1 MCGLAGALHRDPG
14 TRDEIVLGRMMA
26 SLSHRGP
33 DDEGSLTVGA
43 ATMLHRRLSIL
54 DTSPAGHQPMCS
66 EDGALAILHN
76 GEIYN
81 FLELADELAARG
93 HRFVTKT
100 DTEVILAA
108 YREWGAD
115 CFRHFNGIWAI
126 ALWDAREE
134 ALLLS
139 RDHFG
144 IKPLFIAD
152 AGGDLYFASEIKA
165 LLQVPAV
172 DRRPEPAAMRDFLVE
187 GVVDHSDRTFFR
199 GVRRVP
205 AAHVLICTREGRRS
219 VRYWDPPAL
228 ADDASTAAVQGDDA
242 LADEL
247 RQRLVDAVA
256 LQLRSDVP
264 LGSCLSGGL
273 DSSTVV
279 SLAAGLRDGRLAAK
293 RQHAERDRLPQLA
306 FFAEFREPGIDE
318 RRYVD
323 DVVSATGIEL
333 RTVTPTAEEFADSLP
348 IVLDHQDEPFASA
361 SIVVQY
367 HVMKLA
373 RESGVTVLLDGQGA
387 DELFAGYPPFIESR
401 IGGAVR
407 RGHLAALRPDG
418 SIRADQLPRI
428 LRYALLGA
436 GRRPGWLGGMATP
449 AWLGEVARTG
459 GTLWETRTP
468 PPGTVLAQRLWQQI
482 TGDGLPALLRYED
495 RNSMAFGIEARVPFL
510 DAPLVEFALGL
521 PDRLKITGG
530 RRKVIL
536 QRAARGF
543 VPESVLGRRD
553 KIAFAAPQARWLRE
567 AAPTLAFLADEP
579 RLEGDGFVRPGTVTS
594 ALAALAADQ
603 PADGASFR
611 LLVAEMWLRR
621 RVPGP

>member
-14 TRDEIVLGRMMA
+14 SRDPAVLSRMMA

-33 DDEGSLTVGA
+33 DDSGSLTIGA
-43 ATMLHRRLSIL
+43 ATLLHRRLSIL

-66 EDGALAILHN
+66 DDGRLAILHN

-81 FLELADELAARG
+81 FLELADELAALG
-93 HRFVTKT
+93 HRFATKT

-115 CFRHFNGIWAI
+115 CFSHFNGIWAI
-126 ALWDAREE
+126 ALWDARQE

-144 IKPLFIAD
+144 IKPLFIAE
-152 AGGDLYFASEIKA
+152 GGRNLYFASEIKA
-165 LLQVPAV
+165 LLEVPAV
-172 DRRPEPAAMRDFLVE
+172 DRRPEPGAMRDFLVD
-187 GVVDHSDRTFFR
+187 GVVDHSDRTFYR
-199 GVRRVP
+199 GVDRVP
-205 AAHVLICTREGRRS
+205 AAHVVIFTPGRRQS
-219 VRYWDPPAL
+219 VRYWNPPAL
-228 ADDASTAAVQGDDA
+228 ADDASLEVQPGDDA
-242 LADEL
+242 LTEEL
-247 RQRLVDAVA
+247 RARLVEAVA

-279 SLAAGLRDGRLAAK
+279 SLATALRDGRLAAK

-323 DVVSATGIEL
+323 DVVAATGIDL
-333 RTVTPTAEEFADSLP
+333 RTVTPTAAQFADSLP
-348 IVLDHQDEPFASA
+348 VVLHHQDEPFASA

-387 DELFAGYPPFIESR
+387 DELFAGYPPFLEPR
-401 IGGAVR
+401 LGGAIR
-407 RGHLAALRPDG
+407 RGHLAALKPDG
-418 SIRADQLPRI
+418 SFRAHQLPRI
-428 LRYALLGA
+428 LRYAILGA
-436 GRRPGWLGGMATP
+436 GRRPGWLGGRSTP
-449 AWLGEVARTG
+449 SWLGSVAREG
-459 GTLWETRTP
+459 GTLWTP
-468 PPGTVLAQRLWQQI
+468 PTTPPGTVLAQTLWQQI
-482 TGDGLPALLRYED
+482 TGDGMPALLRYED
-495 RNSMAFGIEARVPFL
+495 RNSMAFGIEARVPYL
-510 DAPLVEFALGL
+510 DVPLVEFALGL
-521 PDRLKITGG
+521 PDRLKIGEG
-530 RRKVIL
+530 RRKLIL

-553 KIAFAAPQARWLRE
+553 KIAFAAPQVRWLRE
-567 AAPTLAFLADEP
+567 AAPTLAHLADGP
-579 RLEGDGFVRPGTVTS
+579 RLERDGFVVTGTVAT
-594 ALAALAADQ
+594 ALADLAASRP
-603 PADGASFR
+603 PAGLPFR

-621 RVPGP
+621 QS

>member
-1 MCGLAGALHRDPG
+1 VCGLAGALHRDPA
-14 TRDEIVLGRMMA
+14 TRDPAVLSRMMA

-33 DDEGSLTVGA
+33 DDEGSLTIGA

-66 EDGALAILHN
+66 DDGRLAILHN

-81 FLELADELAARG
+81 FLELADELAALG
-93 HRFVTKT
+93 HQFATKT

-115 CFRHFNGIWAI
+115 CFGHFNGIWAM
-126 ALWDAREE
+126 ALWDAAEG

-144 IKPLFIAD
+144 IKPLFIAEV
-152 AGGDLYFASEIKA
+152 GSDLYFASEIKA
-165 LLQVPAV
+165 LLEVPDV

-187 GVVDHSDRTFFR
+187 GVVDHSERTFFR

-205 AAHVLICTREGRRS
+205 AAHVMTFTPNGRRS
-219 VRYWDPPAL
+219 VRYWNPPTL
-228 ADDASTAAVQGDDA
+228 AHDASLAPGPGDEA
-242 LADEL
+242 LVDEL
-247 RQRLVDAVA
+247 RQRLVNAVA

-279 SLAAGLRDGRLAAK
+279 SLAAALRDGRLAAT
-293 RQHAERDRLPQLA
+293 REHAERDRLPQLA

-323 DVVSATGIEL
+323 DVVAATGIEL
-333 RTVTPTAEEFADSLP
+333 RTVTPTAAEFAESLP
-348 IVLDHQDEPFASA
+348 TVLHHQDEPFVSA

-387 DELFAGYPPFIESR
+387 DELFAGYPPFLEPR
-401 IGGAVR
+401 LGGAIR
-407 RGHLAALRPDG
+407 QGHLAALIPDG
-418 SIRADQLPRI
+418 SFRANQLPRI
-428 LRYALLGA
+428 LRYAVLGA
-436 GRRPGWLGGMATP
+436 GRRPGWLGGLATP
-449 AWLGEVARTG
+449 AWLGELPRTA
-459 GTLWETRTP
+459 GTLAEPAAAP

-482 TGDGLPALLRYED
+482 TGDGMPALLRYED
-495 RNSMAFGIEARVPFL
+495 RNSMAFGIEARVPYL
-510 DAPLVEFALGL
+510 DVPLVEFALGL
-521 PDRLKITGG
+521 PDRLKIGGG

-543 VPESVLGRRD
+543 VPESVLDRRD
-553 KIAFAAPQARWLRE
+553 KIAFAPPQARWMRE
-567 AAPTLAFLADEP
+567 AAPAFAFLGDGP
-579 RLEGDGFVRPGTVTS
+579 HLERDGFVQPGTVAS
-594 ALAALAADQ
+594 ALADLGAGRRAAG
-603 PADGASFR
+603 PEFR

-621 RVPGP
+621 WA